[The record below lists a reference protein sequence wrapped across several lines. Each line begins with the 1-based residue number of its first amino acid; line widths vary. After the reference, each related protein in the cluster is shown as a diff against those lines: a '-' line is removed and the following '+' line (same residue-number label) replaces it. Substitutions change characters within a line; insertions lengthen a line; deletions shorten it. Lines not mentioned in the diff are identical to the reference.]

1 MNFFAILYEFNMA
14 LKNETGDRFFDVV
27 GQSISTNRLAVLKSA
42 LLHANGGAAKKRR
55 KDHENAL

>member
-1 MNFFAILYEFNMA
+1 MA

-42 LLHANGGAAKKRR
+42 LLHANGGVAKKRR